1 MGTGDRDRMAHAQ
14 RGEFGAGHFRVDV
27 VDLVGD
33 HVGTLVTFAQMLGDH
48 LVGGGKTGLGIY
60 QEQNDIGFFDG
71 QQRLLGHLFVH
82 TVLVTGDTAGVD
94 QNVGTPLPLG
104 LTVLAITGQTGQ
116 VADDGVTSPGQAV
129 EQGGLADVRSA
140 HQGDYGNHAALHFV
154 ISENTKAAARQR
166 LVLGAAPVSAASP
179 TERGRLGI
187 NPKHSQTFT

>member
-1 MGTGDRDRMAHAQ
+1 M
-14 RGEFGAGHFRVDV
+14 
-27 VDLVGD
+27 
-33 HVGTLVTFAQMLGDH
+33 
-48 LVGGGKTGLGIY
+48 
-60 QEQNDIGFFDG
+60 
-71 QQRLLGHLFVH
+71 
-82 TVLVTGDTAGVD
+82 LVTGDTTGVD

-116 VADDGVTSPGQAV
+116 VADDGVASPGQAV

>member
-1 MGTGDRDRMAHAQ
+1 MCASDRDRVAHTQ
-14 RGEFGAGHFRVDV
+14 RCELGASHIRVDV

-33 HVGTLVTFAQMLGDH
+33 DIRALVTFAKVLADH
-48 LVGGGKTGLGIY
+48 LVSGSETRFGIY
-60 QEQNDIGFFDG
+60 QEQNDISFFDG
-71 QQRLLGHLFVH
+71 QQRLLGHFFVH

-116 VADDGVTSPGQAV
+116 VADDGVASPGQAV
-129 EQGGLADVRSA
+129 EQGGLADIGSA

-166 LVLGAAPVSAASP
+166 PEFGTAQMCRKPCKSKAA
-179 TERGRLGI
+179 
-187 NPKHSQTFT
+187 